1 MRAILLVEPDV
12 DVLGAL
18 ASRLRSR
25 GLSVLIADSV
35 ESAIERASASDLIA
49 VLLSSALLSDA
60 DGFDRLK
67 HAGALA
73 DASSFILVDKPVGAS
88 LAPDEL
94 PYHDIELIARRL
106 YAIPSRVPVGPEE
119 GGDFRGDL
127 QQVSSVDLL
136 QLLAMNR
143 RSGTLSINTPSGAG
157 EVRIKSGE
165 IVDAVFRRLEREKAL
180 YRLLG
185 ETEGTF
191 SFVGGGSPQFL
202 ERIRTPTSSLL
213 MDGLRQLDE
222 AERLREQLALD
233 GTALLA
239 IAPPGPDTSEAAA
252 RVLEALTTPR
262 TLTELLD
269 EVTLHDLAVL
279 EALSPLLEQG
289 LVRRIASNAARVEL
303 ADVDR
308 MAVLAAL
315 AKRAVRSGYRGA
327 ARVVIA
333 AGMQRLVTLMHSTAR
348 IADALVPTETV
359 PAAPVPYALATLRLG
374 EADLEVMGLPLV
386 EAYAP
391 LWGLVLPGSAALA
404 RLELT
409 AAEALDTA
417 CSIAAVPVLEAGAL
431 LRDGDEADPEQVA
444 ALLRMLLEKALGG

>member
-1 MRAILLVEPDV
+1 MKSILLIEPDV
-12 DVLGAL
+12 DVLGTL

-25 GLSVLIADSV
+25 GLSVLIADSIDGV
-35 ESAIERASASDLIA
+35 MERAASADALA
-49 VLLSSALLSDA
+49 VLLSSSLLSDA
-60 DGFDRLK
+60 DSFERLK
-67 HAGALA
+67 NLNTLREVPF
-73 DASSFILVDKPVGAS
+73 FILVDKPVGAS

-94 PYHDIELIARRL
+94 PHHDVELIARRL
-106 YAIPSRVPVGPEE
+106 YAIPNRVSVGPEE

-143 RSGTLSINTPSGAG
+143 RSGTLAINTPAGNG

-185 ETEGTF
+185 ETDGTF
-191 SFVGGGSPQFL
+191 SFVGGQPQFL

-213 MDGLRQLDE
+213 MEGLRQWDE
-222 AERLREQLALD
+222 AERLRRVLDLD
-233 GTALLA
+233 GIALLA
-239 IAPPGPDTSEAAA
+239 IAPPGADSSETAA
-252 RVLEALTTPR
+252 RVLEALTSPR
-262 TLTELLD
+262 TLEELLD
-269 EVTLHDLAVL
+269 EVTLLDLAVL
-279 EALSPLLEQG
+279 EALRELLDQG
-289 LVRRIASNAARVEL
+289 LVRRIASSAVRIEL
-303 ADVDR
+303 ADPER

-333 AGMQRLVTLMHSTAR
+333 ATPQRLVTLMHAISR
-348 IADALVPTETV
+348 VADAVVPTETV

-374 EADLEVMGLPLV
+374 EADLEVVGLPLV

-391 LWGLVLPGSAALA
+391 LWGMVLPGAAALA
-404 RLELT
+404 RIELT
-409 AAEALDTA
+409 ASEALDTA
-417 CSIAAVPVLEAGAL
+417 CSVAAVPVLEAGAIL
-431 LRDGDEADPEQVA
+431 QEGDEADPEQVA
-444 ALLRMLLEKALGG
+444 VLLRILLEKALGG